1 MVETPT
7 EKINI
12 QLGDIIQ
19 IIAPDNPNLNLQQFY
34 IEFINQEKLLLINI
48 ENQEQT
54 EIDIID
60 GELSDSSI
68 QQIELLSSADSG
80 SYARQHNLVPGVWV
94 EITFKTS
101 DSLIIKGLITNL
113 EEDMIEI
120 KTYLDN
126 NIIYID
132 FAYQGIPEDFS
143 IDKITIINNPESISD
158 IVIEPDLEPI
168 SKPPIEILVE
178 QADEDISKLPSSSLL
193 QESGIDL
200 EDAAPEIIE
209 QKLKEAIL
217 EGNQIEL
224 GEDLEEITIFVDVP
238 EEEKRYSMEQQ
249 TDDLLDELLGT
260 IPADKRTN
268 SKLNEIHTMIERFVQ
283 LHNQYSIFDKNSNAN
298 KPHQISNNYK
308 PLAKLLSQFRENLL
322 WLIPVS
328 INRKKLYNI
337 DKTLVDELGSTTI
350 NNLNL
355 STVVVEEDDLFYE
368 FLKGQQITDD
378 NNYYNYIDKLNEI
391 YTPFQETVEPANS
404 IISHHVSKTILSIVN
419 NLDDNESYVAE
430 IGKDYEI
437 IKRKKFLFETY
448 TKALEYLPNKSDLA
462 KPDIITLNSI
472 IILTTPFLLFSKIKL
487 PTTNILEKSLLD
499 KNYLYYWKYIND
511 NTQIDQSTTID
522 ALVDTIQPINE
533 LEDDID
539 VLNQMKRDLFQN
551 IQQYSLDETL
561 YNDSTNPATYLKF
574 LNQILPTNSQC
585 FNIIKTLSKN
595 VLSIYSIVKELELF
609 HIYFPD
615 VNFNFFEKLNLFI
628 TNNISNYKNRLVDNI
643 RYYNSYSNK
652 QYTKQIPSK
661 WFQILEKNKA
671 LNTII
676 MESYDL
682 ESTFTDTE
690 LFTRIYNIDNG
701 ELFTIALVRINLDLQ
716 TDNLL
721 QEFVEKYQQSII
733 NKNRETDNCKTISKK
748 YNTLET
754 LESDNGNDI
763 YVDSEYDKTD
773 YKFID
778 KLTSEQK
785 SLPKEEQLQILSEK
799 LIDHKSIN
807 IKQAQIEANDII
819 NRQTLVQNGDYA
831 LLIIMDQDPQYFVR
845 QDNNWVI
852 SDLGTNVEIKDNK
865 LFCNL
870 QNQCI
875 SDNNGCNTLN
885 SAESNLNESV
895 LQQIYKEFDN
905 TYDKQSKKI
914 RRDIDTI
921 LEKSIIRIKLLKRY
935 KLKNFYKYDT
945 LKREIGDLLI
955 EEPDF
960 VQASPYENLRDIIL
974 GQEDFV
980 KRQHFI
986 QKFVI
991 SFTRPAFEYEDQ
1003 YWLYCIKTS
1012 TKLLPL
1018 FISTLA
1024 NRFISG
1030 GDYLY
1035 ELDVIA
1041 TNQGTISDDGDS
1053 FVDKYSGYFIK
1064 KIEFDTEEGF
1074 TEEGFKLKT
1083 REKMEKDLGD
1093 HVLELADDTSKTTE
1107 NVLSNEAR
1115 IVSNIIN
1122 AIIGPSGMGINI
1134 KDQYNFIIDNVIL
1147 LHKQLAPTE
1156 QQYQKMT
1163 TAATKAK
1170 KTIASY
1176 EDQVGRPLII
1186 LTFIFISIAIQTN
1199 IPSIETRKTFPNC
1212 IKSFEGYPIFG
1223 DNIAAITYIACIAR
1237 KMRNNV
1243 YPWSAIYN
1251 LKEDKIISQIKNLL
1265 DGDKFKI
1272 LKNPSVKLKI
1282 AEKHQYNKTKR
1293 KDIKLDI
1300 LAIDKLQGFF
1310 PPLLPFTIKAYPLS
1324 EGFTNSL
1331 ARNIKNGSYM
1341 QQDQINVIKTKII
1354 KFGLSIQE
1362 IIKKVV
1368 EKQSPLI
1375 NSKSGVVFLENT
1387 CCDSH
1392 STDVYKYFTDNNSTL
1407 IQNNN
1412 IVTSLS
1418 DMLYDIYRASNAPI
1432 LFDPRDSRYYYPEL
1446 PKTFSTDTIY
1456 QAFIVFCK
1464 NKILSLNSNIQDAC
1478 GLSSQLIQPT
1488 QSISEQ
1494 IEILKS
1500 DDINYSEELFQQLL
1514 TIVNLKNTIKIDLT
1528 LTYPNIVQT
1537 FNDTLISLK
1546 DNPDENIPEILV
1558 NDLLDLI
1565 DRYSLKDETAN
1576 FSSRKI
1582 KNLLDAENTKL
1593 LDKINMFIK
1602 SNAQLSKSKFAS
1614 LSSCLENIN
1623 NFLEIGDNIL
1633 VNSDDETT
1641 FKTINFIKN
1650 IINNTVNIFPNII
1663 LNKINYQ
1670 DSKIPKHWNLSRR
1683 HEADIQEIINNYYK
1697 NLKPLYDD
1705 SELINILK
1713 IIKSKCTNILKLA
1726 NNTPFF
1732 VSITFDSYTTVSVFD
1747 SRLVLLLY
1755 KYYFYKTLEIY
1766 IDLSKLT
1773 QPFATPEEIL
1783 SVQEETSK
1791 QADEEV
1797 EQTLASGTLKQQTP
1811 VPEISTQTYIAQ
1823 ATIAG
1828 AKIEKME
1835 SVAKYIA
1842 HIMEIICQHKKNIDY
1857 NKDSIMDKIL
1867 ISKEKE
1873 KKDITDY
1880 LKGLTDEEREVENIF
1895 KNQKLEKWSKGLQKG
1910 LTQYVQETYDEEREQ
1925 AEKELIRDKKLAIK
1939 TGINDMNKNIY
1950 ADEFDMEQEITEQIE
1965 QEAYDLDDYP
1975 GEDGDEPDYDD
1986 FEQQDEY

>member
-1 MVETPT
+1 MVDTPT

-34 IEFINQEKLLLINI
+34 IEFINQQKLLLINI
-48 ENQEQT
+48 DNQEQT

-60 GELSDSSI
+60 GELSDLSI
-68 QQIELLSSADSG
+68 QQIELLSRADSS

-101 DSLIIKGLITNL
+101 DSLIIKGLITSL

-120 KTYLDN
+120 KTYPDN

-132 FAYQGIPEDFS
+132 FAYQGIPEDFF
-143 IDKITIINNPESISD
+143 IDKITIINNPETASD
-158 IVIEPDLEPI
+158 PVVEPEPEPI
-168 SKPPIEILVE
+168 SETPTETLVD
-178 QADEDISKLPSSSLL
+178 QPDEYISELPTTSLL

-260 IPADKRTN
+260 IPTDKRTN

-283 LHNQYSIFDKNSNAN
+283 LHNHYSIFDKNKNAN
-298 KPHQISNNYK
+298 KPDQISNNYK
-308 PLAKLLSQFRENLL
+308 PLAKLLSEFQENLL

-337 DKTLVDELGSTTI
+337 DKTVVEELASTTI

-355 STVVVEEDDLFYE
+355 STVVVEEDDLFSE

-378 NNYYNYIDKLNEI
+378 NNYYNYINKLNEI
-391 YTPFQETVEPANS
+391 YTPFQETVDPTNS
-404 IISHHVSKTILSIVN
+404 IISHQVSKTILSIVN

-448 TKALEYLPNKSDLA
+448 TKALEYLPNQSQLA
-462 KPDIITLNSI
+462 NPDIITLNSI
-472 IILTTPFLLFSKIKL
+472 IILTIPFLLFSKINL

-511 NTQIDQSTTID
+511 NTQIDQTTTID
-522 ALVDTIQPINE
+522 TLIDTTLPINE

-595 VLSIYSIVKELELF
+595 VLSIYSIIKELELF

-615 VNFNFFEKLNLFI
+615 VNFSFFEKLNLFI
-628 TNNISNYKNRLVDNI
+628 TNNISNYKTRLADNI
-643 RYYNSYSNK
+643 RLYNTYSGK

-661 WFQILEKNKA
+661 WFQILDKNKA
-671 LNTII
+671 LSTIV
-676 MESYDL
+676 MESYSL

-701 ELFTIALVRINLDLQ
+701 KLFAIALVRINLDLQ
-716 TDNLL
+716 TNNLL
-721 QEFVEKYQQSII
+721 EEFVDKYQQSII
-733 NKNRETDNCKTISKK
+733 NKNRETNNCKTITKK
-748 YNTLET
+748 YNTIES
-754 LESDNGNDI
+754 LESDNSRDI
-763 YVDSEYDKTD
+763 YIDSEYDKTD

-785 SLPKEEQLQILSEK
+785 SLPREEQLPILIEK
-799 LIDHKSIN
+799 LVENKSISTE
-807 IKQAQIEANDII
+807 QAQIEANNII
-819 NRQTLVQNGDYA
+819 NRQTLVENGDYA
-831 LLIIMDQDPQYFVR
+831 LLSIKQDPQYFVR

-875 SDNNGCNTLN
+875 SDNNSCNTLN
-885 SAESNLNESV
+885 KAESNLNENV
-895 LQQIYKEFDN
+895 LQQIYTEFDN
-905 TYDKQSKKI
+905 TYDKQAEKI
-914 RRDIDTI
+914 RKNIDTI

-935 KLKNFYKYDT
+935 KIKNFYKYDT
-945 LKREIGDLLI
+945 LKKDIADLLN
-955 EEPDF
+955 EEPGLAQ
-960 VQASPYENLRDIIL
+960 VSPYENLRDIIL

-991 SFTRPAFEYEDQ
+991 LFTRHAFDYEDQ
-1003 YWLYCIKTS
+1003 YWLYCIKTN

-1030 GDYLY
+1030 GDYVY
-1035 ELDVIA
+1035 ELDVIV

-1093 HVLELADDTSKTTE
+1093 HVLELADDESKSTE
-1107 NVLSNEAR
+1107 KVLSSEAR
-1115 IVSNIIN
+1115 LVSNIIN
-1122 AIIGPSGMGINI
+1122 AITGASGMGINI
-1134 KDQYNFIIDNVIL
+1134 KDHYNFIIDNVLL

-1163 TAATKAK
+1163 TTAAKAK

-1212 IKSFEGYPIFG
+1212 IKAFEGYPIFG
-1223 DNIAAITYIACIAR
+1223 DDIAAITYIACIAR
-1237 KMRNNV
+1237 KMKNNE
-1243 YPWSAIYN
+1243 YPWSSIYN
-1251 LKEDKIISQIKNLL
+1251 LKEEKIISQIKNLL

-1282 AEKHQYNKTKR
+1282 AEKRQYNKTKR

-1310 PPLLPFTIKAYPLS
+1310 PPLIPFSVKAYPLA

-1331 ARNIKNGSYM
+1331 ARNIKSGNYM

-1375 NSKSGVVFLENT
+1375 NSKAGVVFLENT
-1387 CCDSH
+1387 CCDSQ
-1392 STDVYKYFTDNNSTL
+1392 STDVHKYFTDNNSTL

-1418 DMLYDIYRASNAPI
+1418 DMLYDIYRASNAPL

-1446 PKTFSTDTIY
+1446 SKTFSTDTIY

-1464 NKILSLNSNIQDAC
+1464 NKTLSLNSDIQDTC
-1478 GLSSQLIQPT
+1478 GLSSTLIQPT
-1488 QSISEQ
+1488 QSINEQ

-1500 DDINYSEELFQQLL
+1500 DGINYSEELFQQLL
-1514 TIVNLKNTIKIDLT
+1514 SIVNLKNIIKIDLT
-1528 LTYPNIVQT
+1528 LTYPNMVQT
-1537 FNDTLISLK
+1537 FNDTLVSLK
-1546 DNPDENIPEILV
+1546 DNPDENVPQLLV
-1558 NDLLDLI
+1558 NDLIDLL

-1576 FSSRKI
+1576 SSSRKI
-1582 KNLLDAENTKL
+1582 KNFLDAENSKL
-1593 LDKINMFIK
+1593 LDKINIFIK
-1602 SNAQLSKSKFAS
+1602 SNAGLSKSKFAS
-1614 LSSCLENIN
+1614 LSNCLENIN
-1623 NFLEIGDNIL
+1623 KFLEIGDNIL
-1633 VNSDDETT
+1633 VTSDDETT

-1650 IINNTVNIFPNII
+1650 TINNMVNIFPNII

-1670 DSKIPKHWNLSRR
+1670 ESKIPKHWNLSRR
-1683 HEADIQEIINNYYK
+1683 HEADIKEIINNYYK

-1705 SELINILK
+1705 SELTNILK

-1732 VSITFDSYTTVSVFD
+1732 ASITFDSDTSVSVFD

-1773 QPFATPEEIL
+1773 QQFAKPEEVL
-1783 SVQEETSK
+1783 SVQDQTPKE
-1791 QADEEV
+1791 ADEEV
-1797 EQTLASGTLKQQTP
+1797 EQSLASGTSKQEVP

-1842 HIMEIICQHKKNIDY
+1842 QIMDIICQHKKSIDY

-1880 LKGLTDEEREVENIF
+1880 LKGLTDVMKRE
-1895 KNQKLEKWSKGLQKG
+1895 K
-1910 LTQYVQETYDEEREQ
+1910 
-1925 AEKELIRDKKLAIK
+1925 
-1939 TGINDMNKNIY
+1939 
-1950 ADEFDMEQEITEQIE
+1950 
-1965 QEAYDLDDYP
+1965 
-1975 GEDGDEPDYDD
+1975 
-1986 FEQQDEY
+1986 

>member
-1 MVETPT
+1 MVDTPT

-48 ENQEQT
+48 ENQEQI

-60 GELSDSSI
+60 GELADDSI
-68 QQIELLSSADSG
+68 QQIELLSRADSA
-80 SYARQHNLVPGVWV
+80 SYAIQHNLVPGVWI

-101 DSLIIKGLITNL
+101 DSLVIKGLITNL

-120 KTYLDN
+120 KTYPDN
-126 NIIYID
+126 DIIYID
-132 FAYQGIPEDFS
+132 FAYQGLPEDFS
-143 IDKITIINNPESISD
+143 IDKITIINNPESGVSEEAIPE
-158 IVIEPDLEPI
+158 VTPEP
-168 SKPPIEILVE
+168 LVE
-178 QADEDISKLPSSSLL
+178 DSGEPLSELQTASIL
-193 QESGIDL
+193 QESGIDI
-200 EDAAPEIIE
+200 EDASPEIIQ
-209 QKLKEAIL
+209 QKIQEAIL

-260 IPADKRTN
+260 VPAEQRTN
-268 SKLNEIHTMIERFVQ
+268 SKLNEIHTIIERFVQ
-283 LHNQYSIFDKNSNAN
+283 LYQQYSIFDNNGNAN
-298 KPHQISNNYK
+298 KPDPISNNYK
-308 PLAKLLSQFRENLL
+308 PLTKLLSNFEKNLL

-337 DKTLVDELGSTTI
+337 DKTIVDELSSTTI

-355 STVVVEEDDLFYE
+355 GTVLEEEDDLFSD

-378 NNYYNYIDKLNEI
+378 NNYYNYISKLNEL
-391 YTPFQETVEPANS
+391 YTPFQETVDPANS
-404 IISHHVSKTILSIVN
+404 IISHEVATNILSIVN
-419 NLDDNESYVAE
+419 NQDNNESFVAE
-430 IGKDYEI
+430 IGKDFEI
-437 IKRKKFLFETY
+437 VNRKKFLFETY
-448 TKALEYLPNKSDLA
+448 TKSLKYLPEKYNLA
-462 KPDIITLNSI
+462 KPDVITLNSI
-472 IILTTPFLLFSKIKL
+472 IILTLPFLLYSKINL
-487 PTTNILEKSLLD
+487 PTTNILEKSILNTD
-499 KNYLYYWKYIND
+499 YLYYWKFINN
-511 NTQIDQSTTID
+511 NTQISETTTID
-522 ALVDTIQPINE
+522 SLINE
-533 LEDDID
+533 IAPTSEFEEDVDI
-539 VLNQMKRDLFQN
+539 LNQMKKKIFN
-551 IQQYSLDETL
+551 NMQQYFLDETL
-561 YNDSTNPATYLKF
+561 YNDSTNVDTYEKF
-574 LNQILPTNSQC
+574 LNQVIPNNSQC
-585 FNIIKTLSKN
+585 FNIIKNLSTN
-595 VLSIYSIVKELELF
+595 ILSIYSIVKQLELF

-615 VNFNFFEKLNLFI
+615 VNFNLFEKLADFI
-628 TNNISNYKNRLVDNI
+628 TSNISNYKSRLATNI
-643 RYYNSYSNK
+643 RSYNSFSSKN
-652 QYTKQIPSK
+652 YTKQLPSK
-661 WFQILEKNKA
+661 WFQILEKNSSIS
-671 LNTII
+671 TIV
-676 MESYDL
+676 MESYNL
-682 ESTFTDTE
+682 EPTFTDTE
-690 LFTRIYNIDNG
+690 LFTKIYNIDNG

-721 QEFVEKYQQSII
+721 EEFVEKYQQSIA
-733 NKNRETDNCKTISKK
+733 NKNRETNDCKTITKK
-748 YNTLET
+748 YNTLES
-754 LESDNGNDI
+754 LESDNGKDI

-785 SLPKEEQLQILSEK
+785 SLPREEQLQILTDK
-799 LIDHKSIN
+799 LVENKSIS
-807 IKQAQIEANDII
+807 AEMARLEADNII
-819 NRQTLVQNGDYA
+819 NRQTLVKNGDYA
-831 LLIIMDQDPQYFVR
+831 LLSIMDQEPQYFIR
-845 QDNNWVI
+845 QDNVWI
-852 SDLGTNVEIKDNK
+852 IKDLGTNVEIKDNK

-875 SDNNGCNTLN
+875 SDDNGCNTFTI
-885 SAESNLNESV
+885 AESNLNETV

-905 TYDKQSKKI
+905 TYDKQAEKI
-914 RRDIDTI
+914 RKEIDLV

-935 KLKNFYKYDT
+935 KLSNFYKYDT
-945 LKREIGDLLI
+945 LKRNIADLLDD
-955 EEPDF
+955 EPELA
-960 VQASPYENLRDIIL
+960 VTSPYENLRDIIL
-974 GQEDFV
+974 GQDDFV

-991 SFTRPAFEYEDQ
+991 LFTRPAFEYEDQ

-1024 NRFISG
+1024 NKYISG

-1053 FVDKYSGYFIK
+1053 FVDKHSGYFIK

-1093 HVLELADDTSKTTE
+1093 HVLELADDESKSTEKVLTTE
-1107 NVLSNEAR
+1107 GRL
-1115 IVSNIIN
+1115 VSNIIN
-1122 AIIGPSGMGINI
+1122 AITGPSGMGINI
-1134 KDQYNFIIDNVIL
+1134 KDQYNFIIDNVLL

-1163 TAATKAK
+1163 ATAAKSK

-1212 IKSFEGYPIFG
+1212 IKAFEGYPIFG
-1223 DNIAAITYIACIAR
+1223 DDMAAITYIACIAR
-1237 KMRNNV
+1237 KMRNNE
-1243 YPWSAIYN
+1243 YPWSSIYN
-1251 LKEDKIISQIKNLL
+1251 LKEEKIISQIKNLL

-1282 AEKHQYNKTKR
+1282 AEKRQYNKTKR
-1293 KDIKLDI
+1293 KDIKLD
-1300 LAIDKLQGFF
+1300 LLVIDKLQGFF
-1310 PPLLPFTIKAYPLS
+1310 PPLLPFTVKAYPLA

-1331 ARNIKNGSYM
+1331 ARNIKSGSYM
-1341 QQDQINVIKTKII
+1341 QQDQINVIKSKII
-1354 KFGLSIQE
+1354 RFGLSIQE
-1362 IIKKVV
+1362 NIKNVI

-1387 CCDSH
+1387 CCDST
-1392 STDVYKYFTDNNSTL
+1392 STDVHKYFTEIDSTL

-1412 IVTSLS
+1412 IVISLS
-1418 DMLYDIYRASNAPI
+1418 DILYDVYTASKAPI

-1464 NKILSLNSNIQDAC
+1464 NKTLNLNSDIQEAC

-1494 IEILKS
+1494 IDILKS
-1500 DDINYSEELFQQLL
+1500 DGINYSEELFQQLL
-1514 TIVNLKNTIKIDLT
+1514 TIVNLKNVVDVNLT
-1528 LTYPNIVQT
+1528 LKYPNVVQNFT
-1537 FNDTLISLK
+1537 DVLNSLEDTPDEYISQQLVVDLK
-1546 DNPDENIPEILV
+1546 D
-1558 NDLLDLI
+1558 LL
-1565 DRYSLKDETAN
+1565 DRYSLKDDSA
-1576 FSSRKI
+1576 SGASRKI
-1582 KNLLDAENTKL
+1582 KNFLDSENSKL
-1593 LDKINMFIK
+1593 LDKINLFIK
-1602 SNAQLSKSKFAS
+1602 SNAGLSKSKFATI
-1614 LSSCLENIN
+1614 SSCLDNITK
-1623 NFLEIGDNIL
+1623 FLEIGDNTLI
-1633 VNSDDETT
+1633 NSEDETT

-1650 IINNTVNIFPNII
+1650 ILKNIITIFPNII

-1670 DSKIPKHWNLSRR
+1670 ENKIPKHWNLSRR
-1683 HEADIQEIINNYYK
+1683 HESDISEIINNYYK
-1697 NLKPLYDD
+1697 NLKTMYDD
-1705 SELINILK
+1705 PELSDILTV
-1713 IIKSKCTNILKLA
+1713 IKSKSNNILKLSET
-1726 NNTPFF
+1726 TPFF
-1732 VSITFDSYTTVSVFD
+1732 ASITIGSDTASSVFD
-1747 SRLVLLLY
+1747 TRLVLFLY
-1755 KYYFYKTLEIY
+1755 KYYFLKTLEIL

-1773 QPFATPEEIL
+1773 QQFAAPAEVV
-1783 SVQEETSK
+1783 SVKEETPK
-1791 QADEEV
+1791 EADQEV
-1797 EQTLASGTLKQQTP
+1797 VESIQKDSDEAEVP
-1811 VPEISTQTYIAQ
+1811 VPEVSAQTYIAQ

-1828 AKIEKME
+1828 ARVEKMQ
-1835 SVAKYIA
+1835 SVAKYIYVV
-1842 HIMEIICQHKKNIDY
+1842 MEIICTHKKNIDY

-1867 ISKEKE
+1867 ISKERE

-1925 AEKELIRDKKLAIK
+1925 AEQELIRDKKLASK
-1939 TGINDMNKNIY
+1939 TGVTDMNKNIY
-1950 ADEFDMEQEITEQIE
+1950 ADEYDLEQQVSEEIERE
-1965 QEAYDLDDYP
+1965 EYSLDDYG
-1975 GEDGDEPDYDD
+1975 GEDEHDEVYEEYDD
-1986 FEQQDEY
+1986 DF

>member
-1 MVETPT
+1 MVDTPT

-48 ENQEQT
+48 ENQEQI

-60 GELSDSSI
+60 GELADDSI
-68 QQIELLSSADSG
+68 QQIELLSRADSA
-80 SYARQHNLVPGVWV
+80 SYAIQHNLVPGVWI

-101 DSLIIKGLITNL
+101 NSLVIKGLITNL

-120 KTYLDN
+120 KTYPDN
-126 NIIYID
+126 DIIYID
-132 FAYQGIPEDFS
+132 FAYQGLPEDFS
-143 IDKITIINNPESISD
+143 IDKITIINNPESGVSEEAIPE
-158 IVIEPDLEPI
+158 VTPEP
-168 SKPPIEILVE
+168 LVE
-178 QADEDISKLPSSSLL
+178 DSGEPLSKLQTASIL
-193 QESGIDL
+193 QESGIDI
-200 EDAAPEIIE
+200 EDASPEIIQ
-209 QKLKEAIL
+209 QKIQEAIL

-260 IPADKRTN
+260 VPAEQRTN
-268 SKLNEIHTMIERFVQ
+268 SKLNEIHTIIERFVQ
-283 LHNQYSIFDKNSNAN
+283 LYQQYSIFDNNGNAN
-298 KPHQISNNYK
+298 KPDPISNNYK
-308 PLAKLLSQFRENLL
+308 PLTKLLSNFEKNLL

-337 DKTLVDELGSTTI
+337 DKTIVDELSSTTI

-355 STVVVEEDDLFYE
+355 GTVLEEEDDLFSD

-378 NNYYNYIDKLNEI
+378 NNYYNYISKLNEL
-391 YTPFQETVEPANS
+391 YTPFQETVDPANS
-404 IISHHVSKTILSIVN
+404 IISHEVATNILSIVN
-419 NLDDNESYVAE
+419 NQDNNESFVAE
-430 IGKDYEI
+430 IGKDFEI
-437 IKRKKFLFETY
+437 VNRKKFLFETY
-448 TKALEYLPNKSDLA
+448 TKSLKYLPEKYNLA
-462 KPDIITLNSI
+462 KPDTITLNSI
-472 IILTTPFLLFSKIKL
+472 IILTLPFLLYSKINL
-487 PTTNILEKSLLD
+487 PTTNILEKSILNTD
-499 KNYLYYWKYIND
+499 YLYYWKFINN
-511 NTQIDQSTTID
+511 NTQISETTTID
-522 ALVDTIQPINE
+522 SLINE
-533 LEDDID
+533 IAPTSEFEEDVDI
-539 VLNQMKRDLFQN
+539 LNQMKKKIFN
-551 IQQYSLDETL
+551 NMQQYFLDETL
-561 YNDSTNPATYLKF
+561 YNDSTNVDTYEKF
-574 LNQILPTNSQC
+574 LNQVIPNNSQC
-585 FNIIKTLSKN
+585 FNIIKNLSTN
-595 VLSIYSIVKELELF
+595 ILSIYSIVKQLELF

-615 VNFNFFEKLNLFI
+615 VNFNLFEKLADFI
-628 TNNISNYKNRLVDNI
+628 TSNISNYKSRLATNI
-643 RYYNSYSNK
+643 RSYNSFSSKN
-652 QYTKQIPSK
+652 YTKQLPSK
-661 WFQILEKNKA
+661 WFQILEKNSSIS
-671 LNTII
+671 TIV
-676 MESYDL
+676 MESYNL
-682 ESTFTDTE
+682 EPTFTDTE
-690 LFTRIYNIDNG
+690 LFTKIYNIDNG

-721 QEFVEKYQQSII
+721 EEFVEKYQQSIA
-733 NKNRETDNCKTISKK
+733 NKNRETNDCKTITKK
-748 YNTLET
+748 YNTLES
-754 LESDNGNDI
+754 LESDNGKDI

-785 SLPKEEQLQILSEK
+785 SLPREEQLQILTDK
-799 LIDHKSIN
+799 LVENKSLTIE
-807 IKQAQIEANDII
+807 QARLEADNTI
-819 NRQTLVQNGDYA
+819 NRQTLVKNGDYA
-831 LLIIMDQDPQYFVR
+831 LLSIMDQEPQYFIR
-845 QDNNWVI
+845 QDNIWI
-852 SDLGTNVEIKDNK
+852 IKDLGTNVEIKDNK

-875 SDNNGCNTLN
+875 SDDNGCNTFTI
-885 SAESNLNESV
+885 AESNLNETV

-905 TYDKQSKKI
+905 TYDKQAEKI
-914 RRDIDTI
+914 RKEIDLV

-935 KLKNFYKYDT
+935 KLSNFYKYDT
-945 LKREIGDLLI
+945 LKRNIADLLDD
-955 EEPDF
+955 EPELA
-960 VQASPYENLRDIIL
+960 VTSPYENLRDIIL
-974 GQEDFV
+974 GQDDFV

-991 SFTRPAFEYEDQ
+991 LFTRPAFEYEDQ

-1024 NRFISG
+1024 NKYISG

-1053 FVDKYSGYFIK
+1053 FVDKHSGYFIK

-1093 HVLELADDTSKTTE
+1093 HVLELADDESKSTE
-1107 NVLSNEAR
+1107 KVLSTEAR
-1115 IVSNIIN
+1115 LVSNIIN
-1122 AIIGPSGMGINI
+1122 AITGPSGMGINI
-1134 KDQYNFIIDNVIL
+1134 KDQHNFIIDNVIL

-1163 TAATKAK
+1163 ATAAKSK

-1212 IKSFEGYPIFG
+1212 IKAFEGYPIFG
-1223 DNIAAITYIACIAR
+1223 DDIAAITYIACIAR
-1237 KMRNNV
+1237 KMRNNE
-1243 YPWSAIYN
+1243 YPWSSIYN
-1251 LKEDKIISQIKNLL
+1251 LKEEKIVSQIKNLL

-1282 AEKHQYNKTKR
+1282 AEKRQYNKTKR
-1293 KDIKLDI
+1293 KDIKLD
-1300 LAIDKLQGFF
+1300 LLVIDKLQGFF
-1310 PPLLPFTIKAYPLS
+1310 PPLLPFTVKAYPLA

-1331 ARNIKNGSYM
+1331 ARNIKSGSYM
-1341 QQDQINVIKTKII
+1341 QQDQINVIKSKII
-1354 KFGLSIQE
+1354 RFGLSIQE
-1362 IIKKVV
+1362 NIKNVI

-1387 CCDSH
+1387 CCDST
-1392 STDVYKYFTDNNSTL
+1392 STDVHKYFTEIDSTL

-1412 IVTSLS
+1412 IVISLS
-1418 DMLYDIYRASNAPI
+1418 DILYDVYTASKAPI

-1464 NKILSLNSNIQDAC
+1464 NKTLNLNSDIQEAC
-1478 GLSSQLIQPT
+1478 GLSSQLIQKT

-1494 IEILKS
+1494 IDILKS
-1500 DDINYSEELFQQLL
+1500 DGINYSEELFQQLL
-1514 TIVNLKNTIKIDLT
+1514 TIVNLKNVVDVNLT
-1528 LTYPNIVQT
+1528 LKYPNVVQNFT
-1537 FNDTLISLK
+1537 DVLNSLEDTPDEYISQQLVVDLK
-1546 DNPDENIPEILV
+1546 D
-1558 NDLLDLI
+1558 LL
-1565 DRYSLKDETAN
+1565 DRYSLKDDSA
-1576 FSSRKI
+1576 SGASRKI
-1582 KNLLDAENTKL
+1582 KNFLDAENSKL
-1593 LDKINMFIK
+1593 LDKINLFIK
-1602 SNAQLSKSKFAS
+1602 SNAGLSKSKFATI
-1614 LSSCLENIN
+1614 SSCLDNITK
-1623 NFLEIGDNIL
+1623 FLEIGDNTLI
-1633 VNSDDETT
+1633 NSEDETT

-1650 IINNTVNIFPNII
+1650 ILKNIITIFPNII

-1670 DSKIPKHWNLSRR
+1670 ENKIPKHWNLSRR
-1683 HEADIQEIINNYYK
+1683 HESDISEIINNYYK
-1697 NLKPLYDD
+1697 NLKTMYDD
-1705 SELINILK
+1705 PELSDILTV
-1713 IIKSKCTNILKLA
+1713 IKSKSNNILKLSET
-1726 NNTPFF
+1726 TPFF
-1732 VSITFDSYTTVSVFD
+1732 ASITVGSDTTASVFD
-1747 SRLVLLLY
+1747 TRLVLFLY
-1755 KYYFYKTLEIY
+1755 KYYFLKTLEIL

-1773 QPFATPEEIL
+1773 QQFAAPAEVV
-1783 SVQEETSK
+1783 SVKEETPK
-1791 QADEEV
+1791 EADEEV
-1797 EQTLASGTLKQQTP
+1797 VESIQKDSDEAEVP
-1811 VPEISTQTYIAQ
+1811 VPEVSAQTYIAQ

-1828 AKIEKME
+1828 ARVEKMQ
-1835 SVAKYIA
+1835 SVAKYIYVV
-1842 HIMEIICQHKKNIDY
+1842 MEIICTHKKNIDY

-1867 ISKEKE
+1867 ISKERE

-1925 AEKELIRDKKLAIK
+1925 AEQELIRDKKLASK
-1939 TGINDMNKNIY
+1939 TGVTDMNKNIY
-1950 ADEFDMEQEITEQIE
+1950 ADEYDLEQQVSEEIERE
-1965 QEAYDLDDYP
+1965 EYSLDDYG
-1975 GEDGDEPDYDD
+1975 GEDEHDEVYEEYDD
-1986 FEQQDEY
+1986 DF